1 MGSPI
6 TKTEG
11 ALYSIVSTVGD
22 LTNPTL
28 KWWVKDRVLIYW
40 APKQESGQFRTRVD
54 TGTYLRYQF
63 SLSDSEKHK

>member
-28 KWWVKDRVLIYW
+28 KWWVKDRILTYW
-40 APKQESGQFRTRVD
+40 HPSRKAGS
-54 TGTYLRYQF
+54 
-63 SLSDSEKHK
+63 SELAWIPGHTLDINFH